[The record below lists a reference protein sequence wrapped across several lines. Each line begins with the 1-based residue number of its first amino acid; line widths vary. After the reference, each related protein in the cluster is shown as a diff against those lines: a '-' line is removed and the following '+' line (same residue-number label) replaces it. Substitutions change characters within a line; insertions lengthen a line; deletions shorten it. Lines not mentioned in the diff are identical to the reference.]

1 MWQHE
6 EPGRWLSKHEE
17 AEDPPGGRGSEGG
30 AGHDHQLII
39 GSLLTACLRLSPA
52 VDTFQIS
59 VDIYFW
65 DFVPEPSIVQNCA
78 VIPCTVVSSDAS

>member
-1 MWQHE
+1 MLWQLA

-17 AEDPPGGRGSEGG
+17 AEDPPGGRGTV
-30 AGHDHQLII
+30 HQLII
-39 GSLLTACLRLSPA
+39 GSLLTARLRLSPA
-52 VDTFQIS
+52 VDTFQLS

-65 DFVPEPSIVQNCA
+65 DFVPEPSIVQNYA